1 LLLGWLCVLFPDSF
15 LAALPSSSLGWLIA
29 GGVFYTSACQRS
41 AAIRYYSVVYYGER
55 FNSISHLV
63 GASLALVGGAV
74 LITLA
79 TIDGELSK
87 IVSYTIY
94 AVTLFL
100 LYLSSTL
107 YHSVSGSAKEFL
119 QKVDH
124 QAIYLL
130 IAGTYTPFIMVAMD
144 GDPRWKMLAAV
155 WGIAICGMILDALP
169 RRGAR
174 ILPVIIYLLLGWLCV
189 LFPDSFLAAFIYLLL
204 GWLCVLFPDSFLAA
218 LPSSSLGWLIAGGVF
233 YTSGV
238 IFFAL
243 DSWYPWCHGI
253 WHLFVLAGSASHYI
267 AVLLL

>member
-1 LLLGWLCVLFPDSF
+1 
-15 LAALPSSSLGWLIA
+15 
-29 GGVFYTSACQRS
+29 
-41 AAIRYYSVVYYGER
+41 VYYGER

-63 GASLALVGGAV
+63 GASLALIGGAV

-119 QKVDH
+119 QRVDH
-124 QAIYLL
+124 QMIYLL
-130 IAGTYTPFIMVAMD
+130 IAGTYTPFIVVTMS
-144 GDPRWKMLAAV
+144 GDERWKMLAAV
-155 WGIAICGMILDALP
+155 WGIAVCGMILDALP

-189 LFPDSFLAAFIYLLL
+189 LFPDTFLA
-204 GWLCVLFPDSFLAA
+204 V
-218 LPSSSLGWLIAGGVF
+218 LPSVSLGWLIAGGVF
-233 YTSGV
+233 YSSGV

-253 WHLFVLAGSASHYI
+253 WHLFVLAGSISHYI
-267 AVLLL
+267 AILFL

>member
-1 LLLGWLCVLFPDSF
+1 M
-15 LAALPSSSLGWLIA
+15 
-29 GGVFYTSACQRS
+29 
-41 AAIRYYSVVYYGER
+41 YYGER

-63 GASLALVGGAV
+63 GASFALVGGAV
-74 LITLA
+74 LITIA
-79 TIDGELSK
+79 AIDGELGK

-94 AVTLFL
+94 AVTLFT

-107 YHSVSGSAKEFL
+107 YHSVAGSAKEFL

-130 IAGTYTPFIMVAMD
+130 IAGTYTPMIVVGVVTD
-144 GDPRWKMLAAV
+144 LRWWMLGTIWGLAV
-155 WGIAICGMILDALP
+155 FGMILDALP

-174 ILPVIIYLLLGWLCV
+174 ILPVIIYLLM
-189 LFPDSFLAAFIYLLL
+189 

-218 LPSSSLGWLIAGGVF
+218 LSAQSLAWLIAGGVF

-238 IFFAL
+238 VFFAL

-253 WHLFVLAGSASHYI
+253 WHLFVLAGSASHYVAI
-267 AVLLL
+267 LFL

>member
-1 LLLGWLCVLFPDSF
+1 M
-15 LAALPSSSLGWLIA
+15 
-29 GGVFYTSACQRS
+29 
-41 AAIRYYSVVYYGER
+41 YYGER

-74 LITLA
+74 LITMA
-79 TIDGELSK
+79 TIDGELAK

-94 AVTLFL
+94 AVTLFM

-107 YHSVSGSAKEFL
+107 YHSVAGRAKEIL

-130 IAGTYTPFIMVAMD
+130 IAGTYTPFIVLAVS
-144 GDPRWKMLAAV
+144 DPLRRWMLGAV
-155 WGIAICGMILDALP
+155 WGMAAFGMILETLP

-174 ILPVIIYLLLGWLCV
+174 IVPVIIYLLMGWLCV
-189 LFPDSFLAAFIYLLL
+189 F
-204 GWLCVLFPDSFLAA
+204 FPDSFLAA
-218 LPSSSLGWLIAGGVF
+218 LPPGSLAWLIAGGVF

-253 WHLFVLAGSASHYI
+253 WHLFVLAGSVSHYFAI
-267 AVLLL
+267 VLL

>member
-1 LLLGWLCVLFPDSF
+1 M
-15 LAALPSSSLGWLIA
+15 
-29 GGVFYTSACQRS
+29 
-41 AAIRYYSVVYYGER
+41 YYGER

-63 GASLALVGGAV
+63 GASFALVGGAV
-74 LITLA
+74 LITIA
-79 TIDGELSK
+79 AIDGELGK

-94 AVTLFL
+94 AVTLFT

-107 YHSVSGSAKEFL
+107 YHSVAGSAKEFL

-130 IAGTYTPFIMVAMD
+130 IAGTYTPMIVVGVVTD
-144 GDPRWKMLAAV
+144 LRWWMLGTIWGLAV
-155 WGIAICGMILDALP
+155 FGMILDALP

-174 ILPVIIYLLLGWLCV
+174 ILPVIIYLLM
-189 LFPDSFLAAFIYLLL
+189 

-218 LPSSSLGWLIAGGVF
+218 LSAQSLTWLIAGGVF

-238 IFFAL
+238 VFFAL

-253 WHLFVLAGSASHYI
+253 WHLFVLAGSASHYVAI
-267 AVLLL
+267 LFL

>member
-1 LLLGWLCVLFPDSF
+1 
-15 LAALPSSSLGWLIA
+15 
-29 GGVFYTSACQRS
+29 
-41 AAIRYYSVVYYGER
+41 VYYGER
-55 FNSISHLV
+55 FNSISHLI
-63 GASLALVGGAV
+63 GASLALIGGAV

-119 QKVDH
+119 QRVDH
-124 QAIYLL
+124 QMIYLL
-130 IAGTYTPFIMVAMD
+130 IAGTYTPFIVVTMS
-144 GDPRWKMLAAV
+144 GDERWKMLAAV
-155 WGIAICGMILDALP
+155 WGIAVCGMILDALP

-189 LFPDSFLAAFIYLLL
+189 LFPDTFLA
-204 GWLCVLFPDSFLAA
+204 V
-218 LPSSSLGWLIAGGVF
+218 LPSVSLGWLIAGGVF
-233 YTSGV
+233 YSSGV

-253 WHLFVLAGSASHYI
+253 WHLFVLAGSISHYI
-267 AVLLL
+267 AILFL

>member
-1 LLLGWLCVLFPDSF
+1 M
-15 LAALPSSSLGWLIA
+15 
-29 GGVFYTSACQRS
+29 YR
-41 AAIRYYSVVYYGER
+41 GER

-74 LITLA
+74 LITMA
-79 TIDGELSK
+79 TIDGEPGK

-94 AVTLFL
+94 AVTLFV

-107 YHSVSGSAKEFL
+107 YHSVSGSTKEFL

-130 IAGTYTPFIMVAMD
+130 IAGTYTPFIVVSMI
-144 GDPRWKMLAAV
+144 GDARWKMLAAV
-155 WGIAICGMILDALP
+155 WGLAACGMILDALP

-174 ILPVIIYLLLGWLCV
+174 ILPVIIYLLMGWLCV
-189 LFPDSFLAAFIYLLL
+189 LFPAT
-204 GWLCVLFPDSFLAA
+204 FLAA
-218 LPSSSLGWLIAGGVF
+218 LSPESLTWLIAGGVF

-253 WHLFVLAGSASHYI
+253 WHLFVLAGSISHYVAI
-267 AVLLL
+267 LLL

>member
-1 LLLGWLCVLFPDSF
+1 M
-15 LAALPSSSLGWLIA
+15 
-29 GGVFYTSACQRS
+29 YH
-41 AAIRYYSVVYYGER
+41 GER

-74 LITLA
+74 LITMA
-79 TIDGELSK
+79 TIEGEVSK

-94 AVTLFL
+94 AVTLFT

-107 YHSVSGSAKEFL
+107 YHSVTGGAKEVL

-130 IAGTYTPFIMVAMD
+130 IAGTYTPFIVVAID
-144 GDPRWKMLAAV
+144 GDPRWQLLGAV
-155 WGIAICGMILDALP
+155 WGMAVFGMILDVLP

-174 ILPVIIYLLLGWLCV
+174 IMPVIIYLLMGWLCV
-189 LFPDSFLAAFIYLLL
+189 LFPDSFFTALSPGSLA
-204 GWLCVLFPDSFLAA
+204 
-218 LPSSSLGWLIAGGVF
+218 WLIGGGVF

-238 IFFAL
+238 VFFAL

-253 WHLFVLAGSASHYI
+253 WHLFVLAGSVSHYCAI
-267 AVLLL
+267 LLL

>member
-1 LLLGWLCVLFPDSF
+1 
-15 LAALPSSSLGWLIA
+15 
-29 GGVFYTSACQRS
+29 
-41 AAIRYYSVVYYGER
+41 VYYGEK
-55 FNSISHLV
+55 FNSITHLV

-74 LITLA
+74 LVTMA
-79 TIDGELSK
+79 SIDGELGK

-94 AVTLFL
+94 AVSLFV

-107 YHSVSGSAKEFL
+107 YHSVAGGAKEVL

-130 IAGTYTPFIMVAMD
+130 IAGTYTPFIVVAVSEAQ
-144 GDPRWKMLAAV
+144 RWWMLGAV
-155 WGIAICGMILDALP
+155 WGMAAFGMVLETLP

-174 ILPVIIYLLLGWLCV
+174 ILPVIIYLMMGWLCV
-189 LFPDSFLAAFIYLLL
+189 FFPDSFL
-204 GWLCVLFPDSFLAA
+204 GA
-218 LPSSSLGWLIAGGVF
+218 LPSGSLFWLIAGGVF

-253 WHLFVLAGSASHYI
+253 WHLFVLGGSGSHYVAI
-267 AVLLL
+267 LLL

>member
-1 LLLGWLCVLFPDSF
+1 
-15 LAALPSSSLGWLIA
+15 
-29 GGVFYTSACQRS
+29 
-41 AAIRYYSVVYYGER
+41 VYHGER

-63 GASLALVGGAV
+63 GASLSLIGGAV

-124 QAIYLL
+124 QMIYLL
-130 IAGTYTPFIMVAMD
+130 IAGTYTPFIVVTMS
-144 GDPRWKMLAAV
+144 GDERWKMLGAV
-155 WGIAICGMILDALP
+155 WGIAVCGMILDALP

-189 LFPDSFLAAFIYLLL
+189 LFPDSFLA
-204 GWLCVLFPDSFLAA
+204 V
-218 LPSSSLGWLIAGGVF
+218 LPSVSLGWLIAGGVF
-233 YTSGV
+233 YSSGV
-238 IFFAL
+238 VFFAL

-253 WHLFVLAGSASHYI
+253 WHLFVLAGSISHYI
-267 AVLLL
+267 AILFL